1 MTYFNRVNFNE
12 LTDVDQSIYA
22 FISNNIDK
30 VPYMRV
36 REIARES
43 HTSASSVMRFIRK
56 LGYEGYNEFRLS
68 LKTDDKSSDKRN
80 CQKNDILNINNFSSD
95 LYEVMEKVAEII
107 IGSENIIFFG
117 MGASG
122 AMCEYAARRLATIG
136 FNANALNDPTF
147 PLYQK
152 LKNTAENVVIVL
164 SITGNTVE
172 VVEAVNGYKNLDD
185 FQIISITGDVTS
197 NLANL
202 SDYVLG
208 YKIDTRHLFRYNDM
222 TSQLPTIFIVEE
234 LIDTVMKIDGEYE

>member
-56 LGYEGYNEFRLS
+56 LGYDSYNEFKLS
-68 LKTDDKSSDKRN
+68 FRAEDESDAIEKS
-80 CQKNDILNINNFSSD
+80 QKHDILNINNFSTD

-107 IGSENIIFFG
+107 VGAENIIFFG

-136 FNANALNDPTF
+136 FNANALTDPTF

-152 LKNTAENVVIVL
+152 LKNTADNVVIVL
-164 SITGNTVE
+164 SITGNTIE
-172 VVEAVNGYKNLDD
+172 IVEAVNGYKNLDD
-185 FQIISITGDVTS
+185 FQIISVTGDITS
-197 NLANL
+197 NVANL
-202 SDYVLG
+202 SNYVLG
-208 YKIDTRHLFRYNDM
+208 YHIDTRHLFRYNDM
-222 TSQLPTIFIVEE
+222 TSQLPTLFIVEE
-234 LIDTVMKIDGEYE
+234 LIDTVMKIDGEYC

>member
-1 MTYFNRVNFNE
+1 MTYFNRINFNE

-56 LGYEGYNEFRLS
+56 LGYESYNEFKLS
-68 LKTDDKSSDKRN
+68 FKTEDESIDMEKS
-80 CQKNDILNINNFSSD
+80 QKHDILNINNFSND
-95 LYEVMEKVAEII
+95 LYEVMDKVAEII
-107 IGSENIIFFG
+107 VGAENIVFFG

-136 FNANALNDPTF
+136 FNANALTDPTF

-152 LKNTAENVVIVL
+152 LKNTADNVVVVL
-164 SITGNTVE
+164 SITGNTIE
-172 VVEAVNGYKNLDD
+172 IVEAVNGYKNLDD
-185 FQIISITGDVTS
+185 FQIISVTGDITS
-197 NLANL
+197 NVANL

-208 YKIDTRHLFRYNDM
+208 YQIDTRHLFRYNDM
-222 TSQLPTIFIVEE
+222 TSQLPTLFIVEE
-234 LIDTVMKIDGEYE
+234 LIDTVMRIDGEYS